1 MLSRQIRRHRA
12 NGLAHLV
19 VELKAPSVKVDKE
32 EISQIEG
39 YAATVSADERFRNV
53 DVKWVFW
60 VISDDVGPVGKFRIG
75 ENSTTGLIHKSANV
89 SIYIRTW
96 AQVLDDNRA
105 RMQFFQERLE
115 FQVDKGDA
123 LKHLQKRHA
132 SYLEGVLDSDDETV
146 KAPKTVLIDREAEAE
161 EGDA

>member
-12 NGLAHLV
+12 NDLTHLV
-19 VELKAPSVKVDKE
+19 VELKAPLVKVDKD

-39 YAATVSADERFRNV
+39 YAATVSTDERFRNV

-75 ENSTTGLIHKSANV
+75 ENVATGLIHKSANV
-89 SIYIRTW
+89 SIYVKTW

-123 LKHLQKRHA
+123 LKHLQERYA
-132 SYLEGVLDSDDETV
+132 NYLEGVLDADEPEG
-146 KAPKTVLIDREAEAE
+146 AEPEASLPEAEVE
-161 EGDA
+161 QG